1 VLVLAPIVVTTA
13 AGTVGNAFF
22 PALLRTHRLLLI
34 ALDARNR
41 QLIPVAG
48 RVGFVAYMVV
58 STVRRFVSDPSF
70 YLLGRLYG
78 DEAVDWLERRAG
90 EAGMFIRSLERL
102 FARIGPVLV
111 FVFPG
116 AIVCV
121 LAGATAMSPVLFTV
135 LNLAG
140 TVVTVYLL
148 WVLADVFKGP
158 VGTFTN
164 FVSDNYLWLT
174 VLTVAITVLYLWDQ
188 HRRGK
193 GGLDSLQDIDRPAAD
208 AGADEQPTTDA
219 GTP

>member
-1 VLVLAPIVVTTA
+1 VLAPIVVTTT

-22 PALLRTHRLLLI
+22 PTLLRSHRLLLI

-58 STVRRFVSDPSF
+58 ATLRRFVSDPSF

-78 DEAVDWLERRAG
+78 DDAVAWLERRAG
-90 EAGMFIRSLERL
+90 EAGIFIRSLERL
-102 FARIGPVLV
+102 FAKVGPLLV

-121 LAGATAMSPVLFTV
+121 LAGAVSMSPVLFTV

-158 VGTFTN
+158 VGSFTN
-164 FVSDNYLWLT
+164 FVSDNYLVLT
-174 VLTVAITVLYLWDQ
+174 VLTVALTLFYLWDQ
-188 HRRGK
+188 SRRGK
-193 GGLDSLQDIDRPAAD
+193 GQIRSLGDIDQAGSGPETEADDRPD
-208 AGADEQPTTDA
+208 NQTT
-219 GTP
+219 P